1 MNSQTCNDFF
11 KETFSRKFLE
21 FLRKTSSNKIWFKG
35 GKGKKFSRNEEY
47 CILIGFIQKSKNF
60 KYLNYAVNTLKQ
72 IRSILQWNLP
82 TADIPNSGYAMN
94 SRQNVKSQMWQ
105 SFFKLPPNSGQLSI
119 TDKFFKTRRCLLFT
133 GVLWYFH
140 CTLIKKQVN

>member
-72 IRSILQWNLP
+72 IKSILQ
-82 TADIPNSGYAMN
+82 
-94 SRQNVKSQMWQ
+94 
-105 SFFKLPPNSGQLSI
+105 
-119 TDKFFKTRRCLLFT
+119 
-133 GVLWYFH
+133 
-140 CTLIKKQVN
+140 